1 MKSLIFYFL
10 FYTVVILSV
19 VPSFSNTA
27 VFTHTAMDMV
37 HLVENKGI
45 CDTFPK
51 VINLIL
57 SFQIELKKQNRETV
71 VWSHQKMRFM

>member
-1 MKSLIFYFL
+1 
-10 FYTVVILSV
+10 
-19 VPSFSNTA
+19 
-27 VFTHTAMDMV
+27 MDMV

-51 VINLIL
+51 VIILIL
-57 SFQIELKKQNRETV
+57 SFQIELKKQNPETV